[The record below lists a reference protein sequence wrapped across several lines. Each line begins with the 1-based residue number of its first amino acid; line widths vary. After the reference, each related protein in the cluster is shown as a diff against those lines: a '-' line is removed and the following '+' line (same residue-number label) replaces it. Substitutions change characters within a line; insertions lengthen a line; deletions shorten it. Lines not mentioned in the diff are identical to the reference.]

1 MQSNS
6 EIKFGTDGWRAVIG
20 QDYTFENLKIV
31 SQAVADYLGSGKSIA
46 VGFDTRFMSDRFAE
60 VVCAVFRNNGIEVI
74 LSDRAIPTPALSF
87 TVKNRRLDL
96 GIMITASH
104 NPPEYNGFKIK
115 NSSGG
120 AAGPQVTR
128 DIESRLG
135 KTPIKEI
142 DAGLAKITKG
152 DLVTEYVKFI
162 RSFIDLKRIKRGEEM
177 TWLLENNI
185 IFTIGYEGFSIEDF
199 IKKLKDSNIQQLI
212 DVRELALSR
221 KNGFSKGILSLKLKE
236 AGILYKHIP
245 ELGSPKEI
253 RHQLHQDWDYKRFF
267 EEYKNHIKD
276 IDVLGNISDIEGRAK
291 RKKTVLLCFEK
302 DPKTCHRSI
311 IAEELVKRGWRIN
324 NL

>member
-1 MQSNS
+1 MKLQKQSSRKKDDPNYNKYVKWTVIIS
-6 EIKFGTDGWRAVIG
+6 QDRVNQLGWKEGIDLVDEIK
-20 QDYTFENLKIV
+20 
-31 SQAVADYLGSGKSIA
+31 
-46 VGFDTRFMSDRFAE
+46 
-60 VVCAVFRNNGIEVI
+60 NNSLII
-74 LSDRAIPTPALSF
+74 
-87 TVKNRRLDL
+87 
-96 GIMITASH
+96 
-104 NPPEYNGFKIK
+104 NPLIKDQIKIK
-115 NSSGG
+115 KEEILYEDFKNSIKNLLNRYPGG
-120 AAGPQVTR
+120 LNWSKIR
-128 DIESRLG
+128 DKLNYQQKFPNNKWVKRLES
-135 KTPIKEI
+135 
-142 DAGLAKITKG
+142 D
-152 DLVTEYVKFI
+152 
-162 RSFIDLKRIKRGEEM
+162 IDLKRIKRGEEM
-177 TWLLENNI
+177 TWILENNI

-276 IDVLGNISDIEGRAK
+276 LDVLGNISDIEGRAK

>member
-1 MQSNS
+1 MGTNKFIYYGYQQINVKLQKQSSRKKDDPNYNKYVKWTIIIS
-6 EIKFGTDGWRAVIG
+6 QDRVNQLGWKEGIDLVDEIK
-20 QDYTFENLKIV
+20 NN
-31 SQAVADYLGSGKSIA
+31 YLIISPLIKDQI
-46 VGFDTRFMSDRFAE
+46 
-60 VVCAVFRNNGIEVI
+60 
-74 LSDRAIPTPALSF
+74 
-87 TVKNRRLDL
+87 
-96 GIMITASH
+96 
-104 NPPEYNGFKIK
+104 KIK
-115 NSSGG
+115 KEEILYEDFKNSIKNLLNRYPGG
-120 AAGPQVTR
+120 LNWSKIR
-128 DIESRLG
+128 DKLNYQQKFPNNKWVKRL
-135 KTPIKEI
+135 E
-142 DAGLAKITKG
+142 D
-152 DLVTEYVKFI
+152 D
-162 RSFIDLKRIKRGEEM
+162 IDLKRIKRGEEM